1 MKEICGTISF
11 YLISFT
17 LALIDFHAFV
27 SFIAIVIVIVD
38 TRETLP
44 IDMVYTLCLYDV
56 EIKINHKNV

>member
-1 MKEICGTISF
+1 MALFSF

-44 IDMVYTLCLYDV
+44 IDMVYALCIVYSMFV
-56 EIKINHKNV
+56 

>member
-1 MKEICGTISF
+1 MKEICGTFSF

-27 SFIAIVIVIVD
+27 SFIAIVIVIVIVD

-44 IDMVYTLCLYDV
+44 IDMVYALCIVYSMFV
-56 EIKINHKNV
+56 